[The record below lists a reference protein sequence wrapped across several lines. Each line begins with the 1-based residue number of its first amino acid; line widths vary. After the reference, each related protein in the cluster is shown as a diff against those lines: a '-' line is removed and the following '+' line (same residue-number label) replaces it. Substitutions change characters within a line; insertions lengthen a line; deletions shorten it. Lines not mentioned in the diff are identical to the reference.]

1 MPSCLRLISSDR
13 STTDQSP
20 SSKAVSTSF
29 LVSPLIYLDI
39 SDFASLTIS
48 SLLLTRAILSA
59 DFLSSSGFL
68 LKETFVADFRG
79 ISLSGVLIFLRI
91 LTFLGTLTFLEILSF
106 AIFLGVWTFCF
117 PFVLL
122 TCLRVLTFC
131 FSFVLL
137 F

>member
-13 STTDQSP
+13 ATTAQSP
-20 SSKAVSTSF
+20 SSKAVSTSC

-48 SLLLTRAILSA
+48 SLLLTRAILRGV
-59 DFLSSSGFL
+59 FLSSSGFL

-79 ISLSGVLIFLRI
+79 ISFSGVLIFLRT
-91 LTFLGTLTFLEILSF
+91 LTFLGTLTFLAVLSF
-106 AIFLGVWTFCF
+106 AIFLGVWTFLVF
-117 PFVLL
+117 FDVL

>member
-13 STTDQSP
+13 ATPDPSP
-20 SSKAVSTSF
+20 SSKAVSTSC
-29 LVSPLIYLDI
+29 LGSPLIYLDI

-91 LTFLGTLTFLEILSF
+91 LAFLGTLTFLVVLSF
-106 AIFLGVWTFCF
+106 VIFLGVLTFLIF
-117 PFVLL
+117 FDVL

>member
-1 MPSCLRLISSDR
+1 MSSDR

-20 SSKAVSTSF
+20 SSKAVSTSC

-48 SLLLTRAILSA
+48 SLLLTRTILSA

-79 ISLSGVLIFLRI
+79 ISLSGVL
-91 LTFLGTLTFLEILSF
+91 TFLAVLSF
-106 AIFLGVWTFCF
+106 AIFLGVWTFLIF
-117 PFVLL
+117 FDVL

-131 FSFVLL
+131 FPFVLL